1 VDKKT
6 VISGLLVI
14 LTVTLAGMPEA
25 MARSEYLNTM
35 ESVNQPPLAYF
46 TYSPSNPVANEAV
59 TFDAS
64 PSYDPDGYIA
74 SYWWNISGNMFTTKI
89 VNFSFPEP
97 GTYYATLVVTD
108 NNGSINS
115 TYKEIN
121 VAPAPPVLTTITISP
136 ANASVPVGGNA
147 TFTADTRDQYGN
159 PIPATV
165 TWTSSNTT
173 VGYISGNIDGT
184 GWFHGFALGTTTITA
199 TNGSVSGSTV
209 VTVTEPAPP
218 ELFRIVVLP
227 YDVSVVAGSTQTFT
241 AYPEDQ
247 YGNPFPTTVTWS
259 SSNTAVGTI
268 DSNGL
273 FTAIAAGTT
282 TITASSGSVSG
293 TATATVTLPPPV
305 LTTITVSPATA
316 SVVAGS
322 TQTFT
327 ADTRD
332 QYGNPFPTTVTWSSS
347 NTAVGTID
355 SNGLFTA
362 IAAGT
367 TTITASS
374 GSVSGTATATV
385 RLPTVTFVVTNSV
398 TNSPVTGAS
407 VLMDGVKIITDA
419 TGKAVFTNIAP
430 GDHSYAVSKTGYRRA
445 TGSVGV
451 TADTTV
457 PVKLV
462 PK

>member
-1 VDKKT
+1 MDKKT

-74 SYWWNISGNMFTTKI
+74 NYWWNISGNMFTTKI

-293 TATATVTLPPPV
+293 TATATV
-305 LTTITVSPATA
+305 
-316 SVVAGS
+316 
-322 TQTFT
+322 
-327 ADTRD
+327 
-332 QYGNPFPTTVTWSSS
+332 
-347 NTAVGTID
+347 
-355 SNGLFTA
+355 
-362 IAAGT
+362 
-367 TTITASS
+367 
-374 GSVSGTATATV
+374 